1 MSKIWHAM
9 LKSLDG
15 SSIREKGFDASLAS
29 MTIPELE
36 ERTDE
41 RLEDH
46 LRGWYRDPKG
56 DKMIRA

>member
-9 LKSLDG
+9 LKSLDF
-15 SSIREKGFDASLAS
+15 SSIREKVIDASLAS
-29 MTIPELE
+29 MTFPELE

-41 RLEDH
+41 RLENH
-46 LRGWYRDPKG
+46 LRGWCRDPEG

>member
-1 MSKIWHAM
+1 M
-9 LKSLDG
+9 LKSLDF
-15 SSIREKGFDASLAS
+15 SSIREKVTDASLAS
-29 MTIPELE
+29 MTFPELE

-46 LRGWYRDPKG
+46 LRGWCRDPEG

>member
-1 MSKIWHAM
+1 M
-9 LKSLDG
+9 LKSLDF
-15 SSIREKGFDASLAS
+15 SSIREKVTDATLAS
-29 MTIPELE
+29 ITFPELE

-46 LRGWYRDPKG
+46 LRGWCRDPKG